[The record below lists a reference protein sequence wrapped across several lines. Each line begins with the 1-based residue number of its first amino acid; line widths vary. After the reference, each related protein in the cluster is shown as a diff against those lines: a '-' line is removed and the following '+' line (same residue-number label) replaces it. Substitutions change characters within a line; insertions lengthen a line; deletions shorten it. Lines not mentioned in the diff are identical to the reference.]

1 MYWPF
6 GRRFLIGLIPAL
18 VMLGFSGKTFA
29 QTDCADPEV
38 TLKIASEEFEKGHF
52 FSVPEMV
59 IACVTKG
66 GFSRQQLER
75 AYVLLVQTYLILE
88 DQANAEA
95 YYLKLLQVNPEYEAQ
110 LGREPVDL
118 VYLSKRFTATP
129 IFSWYATAGTSFV
142 LPEVIVNNF
151 TVNNSNQKYSL
162 GFGWQ
167 FGGGIIWHQ
176 SDRLSADVSVSFLSQ
191 SYLLKESNFFN
202 NDEIQLTERLNSLS
216 VPVTFSYML
225 TKNKKYKPYVGTGVT
240 INYLVGANQNI
251 SLQNRT
257 PLFDTNNDQ
266 VGFTSQQLSRNLQV
280 RDRREPLNF
289 QIHVTAGLKYKYKLN
304 YFFAEVTYGLG
315 LINVVKRNTLIDN
328 GKGNNTSTVPSFSLA
343 HVDDYFS
350 LNNAQIN
357 MGFIKPLYKP
367 RKLKS
372 AKTKRV
378 TRELNKQS

>member
-1 MYWPF
+1 
-6 GRRFLIGLIPAL
+6 
-18 VMLGFSGKTFA
+18 
-29 QTDCADPEV
+29 
-38 TLKIASEEFEKGHF
+38 
-52 FSVPEMV
+52 
-59 IACVTKG
+59 
-66 GFSRQQLER
+66 
-75 AYVLLVQTYLILE
+75 
-88 DQANAEA
+88 
-95 YYLKLLQVNPEYEAQ
+95 
-110 LGREPVDL
+110 
-118 VYLSKRFTATP
+118 
-129 IFSWYATAGTSFV
+129 
-142 LPEVIVNNF
+142 
-151 TVNNSNQKYSL
+151 
-162 GFGWQ
+162 
-167 FGGGIIWHQ
+167 
-176 SDRLSADVSVSFLSQ
+176 
-191 SYLLKESNFFN
+191 
-202 NDEIQLTERLNSLS
+202 
-216 VPVTFSYML
+216 
-225 TKNKKYKPYVGTGVT
+225 
-240 INYLVGANQNI
+240 
-251 SLQNRT
+251 
-257 PLFDTNNDQ
+257 LFDTNNDQ